1 MTVLMAPMVFTAVMV
16 TWWLH
21 ERMELPRLIC
31 AYLVAGGVILIKMV
45 GSN

>member
-21 ERMELPRLIC
+21 ERMELPRPIC
-31 AYLVAGGVILIKMV
+31 ACLVAGGVILIKMV